1 MMRNS
6 YLMIPLLFIAG
17 CKFGSFHE
25 ANISCNEW
33 KEEGGTYIGFIKA
46 IKKNEKNKTQPEY
59 LFKDTANTFPMRKCQ
74 FDKETNQIL
83 GFDLLN
89 REKNKTYFFNQ
100 TQRLKNSPLNM
111 LDQNLEWKISKRFK
125 Y

>member
-1 MMRNS
+1 MRNS
-6 YLMIPLLFIAG
+6 YLVIPLFLIAG
-17 CKFGSFHE
+17 CKFNSFYE

-46 IKKNEKNKTQPEY
+46 IKENEKNKNQPDF

-74 FDKETNQIL
+74 SDKETNQIL
-83 GFDLLN
+83 GFNILN
-89 REKNKTYFFNQ
+89 REKDKRYFFNQ
-100 TQRLKNSPLNM
+100 NQRLKDSPLNM
-111 LDQNLEWKISKRFK
+111 LDQNLKWEISKRFK